1 MSLPTI
7 AVGLTG
13 LAALGGLA
21 RLFGDWRV
29 GPIQPEPDSPPVA
42 VTVTVVHEITRS
54 TR

>member
-7 AVGLTG
+7 AVGLTV

-21 RLFGDWRV
+21 RLFGDWWT
-29 GPIQPEPDSPPVA
+29 GPIQPEPDPEPVA
-42 VTVTVVHEITRS
+42 VTVTVIPEITRS